1 MANKFAARSNESEL
15 LDDLS
20 VSREVL
26 YKNLDELETLNR
38 LSRGPSIIL
47 AGLKSILPKKELIT
61 IVDLGCG
68 SGDTLRFI
76 ARWGRK
82 NKLKLKLIG
91 VDINPMV
98 IDCLNE
104 RSHEYPEISGC
115 SADASEYAA
124 NMQDV
129 DVVISSLFFHHLN
142 NHELIQIFTNLHK
155 RCNFGLVFI
164 DLKRS
169 RTAYYSSWIAT
180 RLFNGSH
187 LSKNDGPLSVL
198 KAFKKSDLE
207 FILERAGI
215 KNYMLRRVWMFRYQ
229 LIASF

>member
-1 MANKFAARSNESEL
+1 MIY
-15 LDDLS
+15 
-20 VSREVL
+20 L
-26 YKNLDELETLNR
+26 YPGKCCIKTLDELETLNR

-180 RLFNGSH
+180 RLFNGFTFIEKRRSFVC
-187 LSKNDGPLSVL
+187 SKS
-198 KAFKKSDLE
+198 
-207 FILERAGI
+207 I
-215 KNYMLRRVWMFRYQ
+215 
-229 LIASF
+229 